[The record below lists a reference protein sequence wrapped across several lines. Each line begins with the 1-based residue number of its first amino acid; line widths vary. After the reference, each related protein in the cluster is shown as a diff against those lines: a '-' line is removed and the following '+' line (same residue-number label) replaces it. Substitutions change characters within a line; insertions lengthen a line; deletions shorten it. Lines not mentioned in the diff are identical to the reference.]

1 MPDKKQFPISY
12 ISHCLSPRA
21 MFASRA
27 QFTWW
32 QNLLIIVFLNALIMI
47 PVTLHYANMTTY
59 PLERIVTKS
68 LSPITDKTYQALTQG
83 KVEENTFQG
92 QSLIRRDGD
101 LVLAVLPTKV
111 DLEKLASESTR
122 QIIVTKKEWRF
133 VTPDGKELRAH
144 VRGEQQ
150 SLADLTTVQAVKDFV
165 NQQWYDSN
173 KASVLGFILLTF
185 VLMVYVGSLIVI
197 GLGTFFLTLTKRS
210 RLFMIRNFSEGLG
223 LMVNC
228 LAWPS
233 LLAIAL
239 SFFIQDPLLIMNC
252 QVFGTLLMLTW
263 VFYKTQ
269 FRDSLPS

>member
-83 KVEENTFQG
+83 KIEKDTFQG
-92 QSLIRRDGD
+92 QSLIRRDGE

-111 DLEKLASESTR
+111 DLEQLASESTR
-122 QIIVTKKEWRF
+122 QIIVTKKNGVLLPLMAR
-133 VTPDGKELRAH
+133 
-144 VRGEQQ
+144 
-150 SLADLTTVQAVKDFV
+150 
-165 NQQWYDSN
+165 N
-173 KASVLGFILLTF
+173 SVLTLEASSSHSLT
-185 VLMVYVGSLIVI
+185 
-197 GLGTFFLTLTKRS
+197 
-210 RLFMIRNFSEGLG
+210 
-223 LMVNC
+223 
-228 LAWPS
+228 
-233 LLAIAL
+233 
-239 SFFIQDPLLIMNC
+239 
-252 QVFGTLLMLTW
+252 
-263 VFYKTQ
+263 
-269 FRDSLPS
+269 

>member
-1 MPDKKQFPISY
+1 MPDKKTISY
-12 ISHCLSPRA
+12 FLHFTLPFSRA

-68 LSPITDKTYQALTQG
+68 LSPITDKTYHALTQG

-92 QSLIRRDGD
+92 QSLIRRDGE

-133 VTPDGKELRAH
+133 VTPEGKELRAH
-144 VRGEQQ
+144 VRGQQQ
-150 SLADLTTVQAVKDFV
+150 SLADLTTVKAVKDFV

-173 KASVLGFILLTF
+173 KASVLGFLLLTF
-185 VLMVYVGSLIVI
+185 VLMVYVGTLIVI
-197 GLGTFFLTLTKRS
+197 GLGGFFLTLTKRS

-239 SFFIQDPLLIMNC
+239 SFFIQDPVLIMNC

>member
-68 LSPITDKTYQALTQG
+68 LSPI
-83 KVEENTFQG
+83 
-92 QSLIRRDGD
+92 
-101 LVLAVLPTKV
+101 LPTKV

-133 VTPDGKELRAH
+133 VTPEGKELRAH
-144 VRGEQQ
+144 VRGQQQ
-150 SLADLTTVQAVKDFV
+150 SLADLTTVKAVKDFV

-173 KASVLGFILLTF
+173 KASVLGFLLLTF
-185 VLMVYVGSLIVI
+185 VLMVYVGTLIVI
-197 GLGTFFLTLTKRS
+197 GLGAFFLTLTKRS

-239 SFFIQDPLLIMNC
+239 SFFIQDPVLIMNC